1 VPAQFA
7 GRLSPAQKDLPML
20 RILNLKKA
28 YGGQDVLTD
37 VSFEIGDRER
47 VALVGANGA
56 GKTSLLKIVAGA
68 LQPDEGSIRRQGE
81 ASNELAYLPQD
92 AGVRSGR
99 SLWDEM
105 LSSFPE
111 LQQAQLELTA
121 IESEIGDAASD
132 ADRLQ
137 TLIDRQGDLLERFD
151 QLGGYAIE
159 AEVAKVLAGLGFAST
174 DRDKPTENFSG
185 GWQMRIALAKMLVR
199 KPGLLLL
206 DEPTNHLD
214 LAACE
219 WLEGY
224 LTDYPSLILVVSHD
238 RYFLDR
244 VTNRTIELDHGVATD
259 YHGNYSQYLVEST
272 RRRAEHKAAYDRQQ
286 KYIARQTAFINAT
299 KANAARAAMAK
310 SRERALAKLER
321 VPVPKPVPPSIT
333 VKLATGKRSPDRLL
347 TADGLSKAFGD
358 HKVLRGLSLAV
369 GRGDRIAL
377 VGPNGSGKSTLLRI
391 LAGRDTSDRG
401 KVVLAQDL
409 AVGYYAQDQSQTL
422 DETRTVV
429 DEVLAHA
436 PNGWGVESVRGLLAR
451 FLFTQEDVFKL
462 IGSLSGGEKSRL
474 SLAKLLLQPRQLLL
488 LDEPTNHLDVPSKDE
503 LEKALNDYA
512 GAVIFSSHD
521 RFLLDRVATK
531 VAELE
536 DGKLRIYEG
545 GWTAYRAAKG
555 ELPMALAHEQQAATA
570 AA

>member
-1 VPAQFA
+1 
-7 GRLSPAQKDLPML
+7 ML

-28 YGGQDVLTD
+28 FGGHDVLKD
-37 VSFEIGDRER
+37 VSIELGDRER

-56 GKTSLLKIVAGA
+56 GKSTLLKIVAGVV
-68 LQPDEGSIRRQGE
+68 QPDEGSVRAQGYAADE
-81 ASNELAYLPQD
+81 TAYLPQD

-111 LQQAQLELTA
+111 LQQAQAELST
-121 IESEIGDAASD
+121 IESDIGDAATD
-132 ADRLQ
+132 GDDERLQ
-137 TLIDRQGDLLERFD
+137 ALIDRQGTLLERFE
-151 QLGGYAIE
+151 QLGGYAVE
-159 AEVAKVLAGLGFAST
+159 AEIAKVLHGLGFSSV
-174 DRDKPTENFSG
+174 DRDKPTEAFSG

-224 LTDYPSLILVVSHD
+224 LAEYPGLILVVSHD

-244 VTNRTIELDHGVATD
+244 VTQRTIELDDGVASD
-259 YHGNYSQYLVEST
+259 YRGNYSHYLAESA
-272 RRRAEHKAAYDRQQ
+272 RRRAERKAAYDRQQ
-286 KYIARQTAFINAT
+286 KYIARQMAFINAT
-299 KANAARAAMAK
+299 RANAARAALAK
-310 SRERALAKLER
+310 SRERTLDKLER
-321 VPVPKPVPPSIT
+321 IPAPAAEPARIT
-333 VKLATGKRSPDRLL
+333 LKLATGKRSPERLL
-347 TADGLSKAFGD
+347 TAEGVVKSFGD
-358 HKVLRGLSLAV
+358 NDVLRGLSLTID
-369 GRGDRIAL
+369 RGDRIAL
-377 VGPNGSGKSTLLRI
+377 VGPNGTGKSTLLRL
-391 LAGRDTSDRG
+391 LAGIEKADRG
-401 KVVLAQDL
+401 KITTANDVS
-409 AVGYYAQDQSQTL
+409 VGYYAQDQSQTL
-422 DETRTVV
+422 DESRAVV

-436 PNGWGVESVRGLLAR
+436 PSGWGVESVRGLLAR
-451 FLFTQEDVFKL
+451 FLFTQDDVFKV
-462 IGSLSGGEKSRL
+462 IGALSGGEKSRL
-474 SLAKLLLQPRQLLL
+474 SLAKLLLKPRQLLL

-536 DGKLRIYEG
+536 DGKLRIYHG
-545 GWTAYRAAKG
+545 GWTAYREAKG
-555 ELPMALAHEQQAATA
+555 ELPLALAHEQYAATA
-570 AA
+570 A

>member
-1 VPAQFA
+1 
-7 GRLSPAQKDLPML
+7 ML

-28 YGGQDVLTD
+28 FGGQDVLKE
-37 VSFEIGDRER
+37 VSFEVGDRER

-56 GKTSLLKIVAGA
+56 GKSTLLKIVAEV
-68 LQPDEGSIRRQGE
+68 LLPDEGSVRLLGE
-81 ASNELAYLPQD
+81 AAREVAYLPQD

-99 SLWDEM
+99 SLWDEL

-111 LQQAQLELTA
+111 LQQAQAELTT
-121 IESEIGDAASD
+121 IESKIGDAASAGDD
-132 ADRLQ
+132 ARLEQ
-137 TLIDRQGDLLERFD
+137 LIERQAALLERFD
-151 QLGGYAIE
+151 QLGGYTIE
-159 AEVAKVLAGLGFAST
+159 AEVAKVLAGLGFLST
-174 DRDKPTENFSG
+174 DRDKPTEDFSG

-224 LTDYPSLILVVSHD
+224 LATYPSLILVVSHD

-244 VTNRTIELDHGVATD
+244 VTNRTIELDDGVSTD
-259 YHGNYSQYLVEST
+259 YHGNYSHYLTEAA
-272 RRRAEHKAAYDRQQ
+272 RRRLEQKAAYDRQQ
-286 KYIARQTAFINAT
+286 KYIARQTTFINAT
-299 KANAARAAMAK
+299 RANSARAAMAQ
-310 SRERALAKLER
+310 SREKALAKLAR
-321 VPVPKPVPPSIT
+321 VPAPKPQPPRIT
-333 VKLATGKRSPDRLL
+333 VKLATGKRSPDRILI
-347 TADGLSKAFGD
+347 AEGLKKSFGD
-358 HKVLRGLSLAV
+358 NDVLRGLSLVV

-377 VGPNGSGKSTLLRI
+377 VGPNGSGKSTLLRLLGGI
-391 LAGRDTSDRG
+391 DKPDRG
-401 KVVLAQDL
+401 KVVLAEDV
-409 AVGYYAQDQSQTL
+409 AVGYFAQDQSQTL
-422 DETRTVV
+422 DEARTVV
-429 DEVLAHA
+429 DEVLTHA
-436 PNGWGVESVRGLLAR
+436 PNGWGVEAVRGLLAR
-451 FLFTQEDVFKL
+451 FLFTQDDVFKL
-462 IGSLSGGEKSRL
+462 IGALSGGEKSRL
-474 SLAKLLLQPRQLLL
+474 SLAKLLLKPRQLLL
-488 LDEPTNHLDVPSKDE
+488 FDEPTNHLDLPSKDE

-545 GWTAYRAAKG
+545 GWTAYREAKG
-555 ELPMALAHEQQAATA
+555 ELPLALAHEQQAVTA

>member
-1 VPAQFA
+1 
-7 GRLSPAQKDLPML
+7 ML
-20 RILNLKKA
+20 RVLNLKKTF
-28 YGGQDVLTD
+28 GGQDVLKD
-37 VSFEIGDRER
+37 VSFEIADRAK

-56 GKTSLLKIVAGA
+56 GKSSLLKIVAGV
-68 LQPDEGSIRRQGE
+68 LQADEGSVRLQGE
-81 ASNELAYLPQD
+81 LNQSPEIAYLPQD
-92 AGVRSGR
+92 AGVHSGR

-111 LQQAQLELTA
+111 LQQAQIELTRL
-121 IESEIGDAASD
+121 ETEIGDAATAGD
-132 ADRLQ
+132 DDLLQ
-137 TLIDRQGDLLERFD
+137 TLIDRQGELLERFD
-151 QLGGYAIE
+151 QLGGYAVE
-159 AEVAKVLAGLGFAST
+159 AEVAKVLAGLGFESN
-174 DRDKPTENFSG
+174 DRDKRTEDFSG

-214 LAACE
+214 LSACE

-224 LTDYPSLILVVSHD
+224 LADYPGLILVVSHD

-244 VTNRTIELDHGVATD
+244 VTTRTIDLDEGVATD
-259 YHGNYSQYLVEST
+259 YHGNYSHYLVASA
-272 RRRAEHKAAYDRQQ
+272 RRRADQKAAYDRQQ
-286 KYIARQTAFINAT
+286 KYIARQNAFINAT

-321 VPVPKPVPPSIT
+321 LPEPRPEPARIT
-333 VKLATGKRSPDRLL
+333 LRLATGKRSPDRVL
-347 TADGLSKAFGD
+347 TAEGVQKSFGD
-358 HKVLRGLSLAV
+358 NAVLRDLSLSV
-369 GRGDRIAL
+369 DRGDRIAL
-377 VGPNGSGKSTLLRI
+377 VGPNGAGKSTLLRL
-391 LAGRDTSDRG
+391 LAGLDSADRG
-401 KVVLAQDL
+401 KVVLAEDT

-422 DETRTVV
+422 DETRPVL

-436 PNGWGVESVRGLLAR
+436 PSGWGIESVRGLLAR
-451 FLFTQEDVFKL
+451 FLFTQDDVFKL
-462 IGSLSGGEKSRL
+462 IGALSGGEKSRL
-474 SLAKLLLQPRQLLL
+474 SLAKLLLKPRQLLL

-531 VAELE
+531 VAELQ
-536 DGKLRIYEG
+536 DGKLRIYLG
-545 GWTAYRAAKG
+545 GWTAYREAKG
-555 ELPMALAHEQQAATA
+555 ELPLALAHEQEAVA

>member
-1 VPAQFA
+1 
-7 GRLSPAQKDLPML
+7 ML
-20 RILNLKKA
+20 RVLNLKKA
-28 YGGQDVLTD
+28 FGGHDVLKD
-37 VSFEIGDRER
+37 VSFEIADRAK

-56 GKTSLLKIVAGA
+56 GKSSLLKVVAGVLA
-68 LQPDEGSIRRQGE
+68 ADEGTVRLQGE
-81 ASNELAYLPQD
+81 LNQSSEIAYLPQD
-92 AGVRSGR
+92 AGVHSGR

-111 LQQAQLELTA
+111 LQQAQVELTRL
-121 IESEIGDAASD
+121 ESEIGDAATAGD
-132 ADRLQ
+132 DDLLQ
-137 TLIDRQGDLLERFD
+137 TLIDRQGELLERFD
-151 QLGGYAIE
+151 QLGGYVVE
-159 AEVAKVLAGLGFAST
+159 AEVAKVLAGLGFQST
-174 DRDKPTENFSG
+174 DRDKSTEDFSG

-224 LTDYPSLILVVSHD
+224 LADYPGLILVVSHD

-244 VTNRTIELDHGVATD
+244 VTTRTIELDEGVATD
-259 YHGNYSQYLVEST
+259 YHGNYSRYLVDSA
-272 RRRAEHKAAYDRQQ
+272 RRRADQKAAYDRQQ

-321 VPVPKPVPPSIT
+321 LPEPRPEPARIT
-333 VKLATGKRSPDRLL
+333 LRLATGKRSPDRVL
-347 TADGLSKAFGD
+347 TAEGVQKSFGENA
-358 HKVLRGLSLAV
+358 VLRDLSLSV
-369 GRGDRIAL
+369 DRGDRIAL
-377 VGPNGSGKSTLLRI
+377 VGPNGAGKSTLLRL
-391 LAGRDTSDRG
+391 LAGLDSADRG
-401 KVVLAQDL
+401 KIVLAEDT

-422 DETRTVV
+422 DESRSVL

-436 PNGWGVESVRGLLAR
+436 PSGWGVESVRGLLAR
-451 FLFTQEDVFKL
+451 FLFTQDDVFKL
-462 IGSLSGGEKSRL
+462 IGALSGGEKSRL
-474 SLAKLLLQPRQLLL
+474 SLAKLLLTPRQLLL

-503 LEKALNDYA
+503 LEKALNVYA

-536 DGKLRIYEG
+536 DGKLHIYLG
-545 GWTAYRAAKG
+545 GWTAYREAKG
-555 ELPMALAHEQQAATA
+555 ELPLALAHEQEAAVA